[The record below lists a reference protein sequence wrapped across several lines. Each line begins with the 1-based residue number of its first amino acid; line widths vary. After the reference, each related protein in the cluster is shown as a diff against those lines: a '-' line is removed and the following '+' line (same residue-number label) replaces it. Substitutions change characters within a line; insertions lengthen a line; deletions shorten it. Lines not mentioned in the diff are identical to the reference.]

1 MLNLKIT
8 KILVL
13 IYFIFLSYGYV
24 IAGEKNLACDVNVIW
39 VGNGNTY
46 NKKRIIKL
54 KIGKESIQLEGQILK
69 YTFDKYLDNK
79 QIIID
84 YMDSYLLVPTKQG
97 SSDIEKQNGKGNES
111 ATTAEGQTSE
121 EKPDKA

>member
-1 MLNLKIT
+1 MLNLKII

-24 IAGEKNLACDVNVIW
+24 IAGERNLACDVNVIW

-54 KIGKESIQLEGQILK
+54 KTGKESIQLEGQILK

-79 QIIID
+79 QIIIGI
-84 YMDSYLLVPTKQG
+84 KNENNKAF
-97 SSDIEKQNGKGNES
+97 SSMSLRLDTMRYKAILSFEDD
-111 ATTAEGQTSE
+111 E
-121 EKPDKA
+121 EYHYGYCF